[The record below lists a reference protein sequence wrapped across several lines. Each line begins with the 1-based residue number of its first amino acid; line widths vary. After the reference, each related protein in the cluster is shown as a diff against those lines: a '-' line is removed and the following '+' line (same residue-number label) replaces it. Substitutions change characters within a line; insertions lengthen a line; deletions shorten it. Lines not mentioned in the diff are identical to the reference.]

1 MKKLNKN
8 RLPYKI
14 LLTVL
19 LLAIYKAVS
28 LIPVPFVDTAALSI
42 FSSISL
48 FAAVNDFNGGTLS
61 QLSFTAVGISSYVTA
76 SIIVQLLS
84 VGLKP
89 MEDISKMPGG
99 QKVIKKIT
107 IWLGIFI
114 SLVMSLGLTTIMG
127 TQTSFLTTSAWY
139 AKLVIAL
146 CHCLGSAF
154 AIYVGETITE
164 KGFGNGV
171 SLLIAIN
178 IATSLPKY
186 ITQSISLGKYLFAIA
201 GATMFIVL
209 FCIVILETS
218 EVRVPVQYSKTIYS
232 GTVPQTPF
240 LPIKVNIAGVM
251 PIIFAST
258 IYQIIGLVVELTN
271 ANLPDWAD
279 NMLTYGTVPYMLGT
293 VAIVFVFTFFYSAL
307 IFRTDEISKG
317 LQNNEG
323 CIQGIRPGSDTERY
337 LTKLMYKLNLIG
349 ATYMSVLVLIP
360 MIMFNAIGYSGIQPT
375 SMIILAGVGLE
386 IIGKIQVEYQATA
399 CLKCKQS
406 VLLKTARQASPPV

>member
-1 MKKLNKN
+1 MPKLNKN

-14 LLTVL
+14 LLTIF

-48 FAAVNDFNGGTLS
+48 FSMVNDFNGGTLS

-76 SIIVQLLS
+76 SIIIQLLS

-89 MEDISKMPGG
+89 MEDLSKMPGG

-114 SLVMSLGLTTIMG
+114 SLAMSFGLTTLIG
-127 TQTSFLTTSAWY
+127 TQTSFLTSDAWY

-154 AIYVGETITE
+154 AIYIGETITE

-186 ITQSISLGKYLFAIA
+186 ITQATSLGKYLAAIV
-201 GATMFIVL
+201 GAITFIVL
-209 FCIVILETS
+209 FCVIILETT
-218 EVRVPVQYSKTIYS
+218 EVRIPVQYSKTIYS
-232 GTVPQTPF
+232 GSVPQAPY
-240 LPIKVNIAGVM
+240 LPIKINIAGVM

-258 IYQIIGLVVELTN
+258 IYQIISLVVELTGVELPGW
-271 ANLPDWAD
+271 AN
-279 NMLTYGTVPYMLGT
+279 NMLEYGSIPYMIGT
-293 VAIVFVFTFFYSAL
+293 VAIVFIFTFFYSAL
-307 IFRTDEISKG
+307 IFRTDEIAKG
-317 LQNNEG
+317 LQTNEG
-323 CIQGIRPGSDTERY
+323 MIQGVRPGTDTEKY
-337 LTKLMYKLNLIG
+337 LSRLMYKLNFIG

-360 MIMFNAIGYSGIQPT
+360 MAMFNIIGYAGMQPT
-375 SMIILAGVGLE
+375 SIIILAGVGLE
-386 IIGKIQVEYQATA
+386 IINKIQIEYQATA
-399 CLKCKQS
+399 CFRCKDS
-406 VLLKTARQASPPV
+406 VLLKLARTIKEA